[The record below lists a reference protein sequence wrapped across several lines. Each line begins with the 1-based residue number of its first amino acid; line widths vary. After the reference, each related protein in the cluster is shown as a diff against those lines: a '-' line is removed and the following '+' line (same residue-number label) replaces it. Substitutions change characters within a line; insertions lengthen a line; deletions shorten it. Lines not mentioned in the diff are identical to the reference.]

1 MQVHFTFRNVPPS
14 EGLKSYA
21 REKISKMQKYVRTP
35 LEADVVMWQERRMNV
50 VEMSIRADGERFT
63 GKHESEDMYA
73 SIDLVLDKVNRQ
85 VRDAKDT
92 ATARKRHSGGV
103 AQMSGKFGDVPAPA
117 ADEPAEE

>member
-73 SIDLVLDKVNRQ
+73 SIDLVLD
-85 VRDAKDT
+85 AKDT